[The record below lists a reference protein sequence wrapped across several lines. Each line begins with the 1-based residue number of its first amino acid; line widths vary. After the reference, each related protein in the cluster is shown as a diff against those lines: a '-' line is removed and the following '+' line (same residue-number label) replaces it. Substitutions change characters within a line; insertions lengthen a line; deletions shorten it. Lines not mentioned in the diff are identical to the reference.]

1 MLPAL
6 PLAMVTKLVGRI
18 TIRRYASPRW
28 RVTPSAPTRPT
39 GSIDIVRAWVAA
51 IAGHGT
57 LTGEKLDAVIAAGV
71 AERSIKL
78 ERARREDWRRR
89 EQSAL
94 TFLTDGFP
102 ARQFDRIEKPL
113 IP

>member
-1 MLPAL
+1 MRCGFAPVIATSLHDAEAEAAAL
-6 PLAMVTKLVGRI
+6 I
-18 TIRRYASPRW
+18 TD
-28 RVTPSAPTRPT
+28 T
-39 GSIDIVRAWVAA
+39 IDIVRAWVAA

-71 AERSIKL
+71 AERSIKR
-78 ERARREDWRRR
+78 EQVRREDRRRR

-102 ARQFDRIEKPL
+102 ARSFDRIEKPL